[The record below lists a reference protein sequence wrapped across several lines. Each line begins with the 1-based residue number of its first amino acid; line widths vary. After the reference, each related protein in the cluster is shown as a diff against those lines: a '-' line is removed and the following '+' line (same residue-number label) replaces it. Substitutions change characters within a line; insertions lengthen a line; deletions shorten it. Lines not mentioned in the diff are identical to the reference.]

1 MISEEIVNQL
11 VPQVRGGPSGF
22 GDLGEVGSLGL
33 RAKVPE
39 SLNDECVWIAKDT
52 DLEKYGESTVIKCE
66 FISSNVDDPYVIK
79 TVDDTKLTITGEYGL
94 ATFDKL
100 SYTFK
105 DIETN
110 EIFKVTGWPPTDPR
124 AKYMFKFEEDSRS
137 SRHIEYIV
145 DYVIEF
151 DFSPLLIAPTTTPPA
166 LPATDFLPEDI
177 DIITDVATTDPLT
190 YNFYVDEEN
199 EKAYRRDRVKFV
211 QLVRN
216 YSFRALGEEII
227 KAVS

>member
-1 MISEEIVNQL
+1 MISEELINQL
-11 VPQVRGGPSGF
+11 APHLRGGQSGF
-22 GDLGEVGSLGL
+22 GDLGEVGSLSL
-33 RAKVPE
+33 RVKVPKP
-39 SLNDECVWIAKDT
+39 LDDECVWIAKDT
-52 DLEKYGESTVIKCE
+52 DFDDYGESTVIKCE
-66 FISSNVDDPYVIK
+66 FISTNVNDPYVIK
-79 TVDDTKLTITGEYGL
+79 TVDDTKLTLTGEYGL

-100 SYTFK
+100 SYEFK
-105 DIETN
+105 DIVTN

-124 AKYMFKFEEDSRS
+124 AKYMFKFEEDSRR
-137 SRHIEYIV
+137 SRLVEYVV

-151 DFSPLLIAPTTTPPA
+151 NLSPLLAVSPPTT
-166 LPATDFLPEDI
+166 LEEL

-190 YNFYVDEEN
+190 YNFYVDEVN

-216 YSFRALGEEII
+216 YSFRALGEEIA

>member
-1 MISEEIVNQL
+1 MISEELINQL
-11 VPQVRGGPSGF
+11 APQLRGGQSGF
-22 GDLGEVGSLGL
+22 GDLGEVGSLSL
-33 RAKVPE
+33 RVKVPKP
-39 SLNDECVWIAKDT
+39 LDDECVWIAKDT
-52 DLEKYGESTVIKCE
+52 DFDDYGESTVIKCE
-66 FISSNVDDPYVIK
+66 FISTNVNDPYVIK
-79 TVDDTKLTITGEYGL
+79 TVDDTKLTLTGEYGL

-100 SYTFK
+100 SYEFK
-105 DIETN
+105 DIVTN

-124 AKYMFKFEEDSRS
+124 AKYMFKFEEDSRR
-137 SRHIEYIV
+137 SRLVEYVV

-151 DFSPLLIAPTTTPPA
+151 NLSPLLAVSPPTT
-166 LPATDFLPEDI
+166 LEEL

-190 YNFYVDEEN
+190 YNFYVDEVN

-216 YSFRALGEEII
+216 YSFRALGEEIA

>member
-1 MISEEIVNQL
+1 MISEEIINQIA
-11 VPQVRGGPSGF
+11 PQLRGGGSGF

-33 RAKVPE
+33 RVKVPE
-39 SLNDECVWIAKDT
+39 PLDDECVWIAKDT

-66 FISSNVDDPYVIK
+66 FISTDVDDPYVIK
-79 TVDDTKLTITGEYGL
+79 TVDDTKLTLTGEYGL
-94 ATFDKL
+94 ATFDQL
-100 SYTFK
+100 SYEFK

-110 EIFKVTGWPPTDPR
+110 ETFKVTGWPPTDPR
-124 AKYMFKFEEDSRS
+124 AKYMFKVDQDPREI
-137 SRHIEYIV
+137 RHVEYVV
-145 DYVIEF
+145 DYIIEF
-151 DFSPLLIAPTTTPPA
+151 DFSPLLIAPPAIPPA
-166 LPATDFLPEDI
+166 LPAPDFLPEELG
-177 DIITDVATTDPLT
+177 IITDTATTDPLT

-216 YSFRALGEEII
+216 YNFRALGEEIA